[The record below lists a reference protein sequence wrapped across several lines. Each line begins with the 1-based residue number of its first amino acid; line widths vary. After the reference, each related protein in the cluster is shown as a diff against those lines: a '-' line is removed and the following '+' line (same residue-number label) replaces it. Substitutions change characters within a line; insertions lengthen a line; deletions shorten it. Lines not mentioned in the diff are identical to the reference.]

1 MEAQI
6 TRLKDKVAIVTGA
19 AQGIGHAIV
28 MRLASEGAK
37 VAVADIDIEGATR
50 TANEIKAS
58 GGSAIAVKLDVT
70 RLQDAIDAADRVEAE
85 LGPIDLLVNN
95 AGWDVIEPFL
105 ESKPETWDKVIAINY
120 RGVLNCCKAI
130 APKMQARKR
139 GKIVSISSD
148 AARVG
153 STGEAVYAGCKAA
166 IIGFSKTLAR
176 ELARYSINVNVVCP
190 GPTQTALLKN
200 AMAGREGVLDAMAK
214 GIPFRRL
221 GQPEDLAGAV
231 AFFASADA
239 DYATGQVLSISG
251 GLTMGG

>member
-1 MEAQI
+1 MDTQI
-6 TRLKDKVAIVTGA
+6 TRLKDKVAIVTGS
-19 AQGIGHAIV
+19 AQGIGRAIV
-28 MRLASEGAK
+28 MRLANEGAK

-50 TANEIKAS
+50 TAEEIKNTGAS
-58 GGSAIAVKLDVT
+58 ALAVKLDVT
-70 RLQDAIDAADRVEAE
+70 RLQDALDATDLVERE
-85 LGPIDLLVNN
+85 LGPIDILVNN

-120 RGVLNCCKAI
+120 RGVLNCCKAV
-130 APKMQARKR
+130 ATKMQQRKR
-139 GKIVSISSD
+139 GKIVSIASD
-148 AARVG
+148 AGRVG
-153 STGEAVYAGCKAA
+153 STGEAVYAGCKAG

-176 ELARYSINVNVVCP
+176 ELARYGINVNVVCP
-190 GPTQTALLKN
+190 GPTETALLKN

-231 AFFASADA
+231 AFFASSDA

-251 GLTMGG
+251 GLTMAG

>member
-1 MEAQI
+1 MEVQI
-6 TRLKDKVAIVTGA
+6 SRLKDKVAIVTGS
-19 AQGIGHAIV
+19 AQGIGRAIV
-28 MRLASEGAK
+28 MRLASEGAR

-50 TANEIKAS
+50 TADEIKQS
-58 GGSAIAVKLDVT
+58 GGNAIAVKLDVT
-70 RLQDAIDAADRVEAE
+70 RLQDAIDGADRVERE
-85 LGPIDLLVNN
+85 LGPIDILVNN

-105 ESKPETWDKVIAINY
+105 ESKPETWDKIIAINY

-130 APKMQARKR
+130 APRMQQRKH

-176 ELARYSINVNVVCP
+176 ELARYTINVNVVCP
-190 GPTQTALLKN
+190 GPTQTALLKT
-200 AMAGREGVLDAMAK
+200 AMAGREGVLDAMAR

-231 AFFASADA
+231 AFFASSDS

-251 GLTMGG
+251 GLTMAG